1 MEYEVISY
9 DVWGNARDGFDV
21 NAAYR
26 TGVVISI
33 SDTDTDATINRKLGR
48 AGITGAQG
56 VAWDGEPGMALYGE
70 YKRNGRPAAELRAVL
85 D

>member
-21 NAAYR
+21 NDSRR
-26 TGVVISI
+26 TGVVVTIE
-33 SDTDTDATINRKLGR
+33 DTDTDATINRKLGR

-56 VAWDGEPGMALYGE
+56 VRWDGDEYALYGE
-70 YKRNGRPAAELRAVL
+70 YKRNGRPAAELRAVI

>member
-21 NAAYR
+21 NQSFR
-26 TGVVISI
+26 TGVVVTVE
-33 SDTDTDATINRKLGR
+33 DTDTDATINRKLGR
-48 AGITGAQG
+48 AGITGARG
-56 VAWDGEPGMALYGE
+56 VTWDGTPGMALYGE
-70 YKRNGRPAAELRAVL
+70 YKRNGRPAAELRAVT

>member
-9 DVWGNARDGFDV
+9 DVWGNARDGFEVNDV
-21 NAAYR
+21 RR
-26 TGVVISI
+26 TGVIVSI
-33 SDTDTDATINRKLGR
+33 EDTDTDATINRKLAR
-48 AGITGAQG
+48 AGITGAQR

-70 YKRNGRPAAELRAVL
+70 YKRNGRPAAELRAVT